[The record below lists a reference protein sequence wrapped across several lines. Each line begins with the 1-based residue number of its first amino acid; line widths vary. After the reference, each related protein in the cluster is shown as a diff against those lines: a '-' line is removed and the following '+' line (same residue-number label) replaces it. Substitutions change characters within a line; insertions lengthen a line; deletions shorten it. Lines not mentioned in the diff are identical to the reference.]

1 MNVTLNDHKRLI
13 GFSFA
18 WNGLREVYKTERNF
32 RLHLVAALFVVVA
45 GWWMRLSRWEWIVIL
60 LVISFVLLAE
70 MINSALEK
78 LVDHL
83 QPDWHPVAKVVKDVA
98 AGAVLIAAITAV
110 IIGCIIFIP
119 KFIYVY

>member
-1 MNVTLNDHKRLI
+1 MNDHKRLI